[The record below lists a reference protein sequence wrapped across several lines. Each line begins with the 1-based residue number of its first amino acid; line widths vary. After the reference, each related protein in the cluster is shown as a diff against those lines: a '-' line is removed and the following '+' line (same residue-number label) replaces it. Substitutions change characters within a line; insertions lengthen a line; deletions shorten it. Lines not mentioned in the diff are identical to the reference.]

1 MDYGMNKSETARL
14 KSEITKVYEAI
25 IARTKDCEDSERN
38 SALYSLQNIAIATA
52 FCRLFENRRIII

>member
-38 SALYSLQNIAIATA
+38 SALYSLQDFLGGINCPTDDNKIE
-52 FCRLFENRRIII
+52 F